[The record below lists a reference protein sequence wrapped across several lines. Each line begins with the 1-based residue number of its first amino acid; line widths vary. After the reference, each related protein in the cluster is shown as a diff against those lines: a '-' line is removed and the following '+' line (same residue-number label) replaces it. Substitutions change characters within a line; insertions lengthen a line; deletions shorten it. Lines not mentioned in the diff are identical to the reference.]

1 MVPRRRRAQHPGQ
14 VGREYL
20 ATEIPSRWD
29 LLNPTLNAIR
39 HLGGSAHIGE
49 IVESVTNELQPAEGV
64 TTQLHGAGPMTQFE
78 YQLYWA
84 RTELKTSGIIT
95 NSSHGVWSLTL
106 KGHETAS
113 VNPSEVRQ
121 TNRAIRAKQ
130 KSIQQ
135 ATPAEPGTQDSDSTI
150 ELSEAGEIDGAIFWQ
165 EQLLT
170 VLREM
175 HPAAFERL
183 CQRMLREAGFVEVH
197 VTGKSGDEGID
208 GHGIL
213 QMGNLVTLPVYFQCK
228 RYSGSVTPDKVRDF
242 RGAMAGRGERGLL
255 ITTGNFTSEAQK
267 EATRA
272 GAQRIDL
279 IDGALLVRKLKDFG
293 LGVNTEM
300 VEQVT
305 IESNWFNSI

>member
-1 MVPRRRRAQHPGQ
+1 M
-14 VGREYL
+14 
-20 ATEIPSRWD
+20 TE
-29 LLNPTLNAIR
+29 L
-39 HLGGSAHIGE
+39 
-49 IVESVTNELQPAEGV
+49 
-64 TTQLHGAGPMTQFE
+64 E

-84 RTELKTSGIIT
+84 RTELKISGIVT

-106 KGHETAS
+106 KGKETAA
-113 VNPSEVRQ
+113 VDPDEVRQ

-135 ATPAEPGTQDSDSTI
+135 ATPAEAGTQDSNNTM
-150 ELSEAGEIDGAIFWQ
+150 ELSEVGEIDEAIFWQ
-165 EQLLT
+165 EQLLA

-183 CQRMLREAGFVEVH
+183 CQRMLREAGFVEVQ

-228 RYSGSVTPDKVRDF
+228 RYNGSVTPDKVRDF

-267 EATRA
+267 EATRQ

-279 IDGALLVRKLKDFG
+279 IDGASLVKKLKELG
-293 LGVNTEM
+293 LGVNTDM

-305 IESNWFNSI
+305 VDADWFNSI